1 MDPQQEIFSAL
12 LIALNRKIYKY
23 RHWCLRHLFAA
34 GRNGVSICISR
45 SNYAGG
51 SGHEGRD
58 HRKSESD
65 GSCLARQ
72 SEKARYGLSDHAEYK
87 RVVPEL
93 GAYTEL

>member
-1 MDPQQEIFSAL
+1 MDPQQELFSAL
-12 LIALNRKIYKY
+12 LIALKEKYKNTGIE
-23 RHWCLRHLFAA
+23 CLRHLFAA

-65 GSCLARQ
+65 GPCLARQ